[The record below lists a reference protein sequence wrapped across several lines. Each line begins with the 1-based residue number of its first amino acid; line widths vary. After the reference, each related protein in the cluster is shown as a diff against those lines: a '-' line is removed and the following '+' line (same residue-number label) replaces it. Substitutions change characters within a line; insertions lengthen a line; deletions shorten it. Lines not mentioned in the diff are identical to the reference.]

1 MPLEM
6 LSVIEIRARNSRN
19 VAKLHKSSRSRMTGS
34 LELDKVITVTKVL
47 LAIYSFQIDS
57 LHFPKTQF
65 CKI

>member
-19 VAKLHKSSRSRMTGS
+19 VAKLHKSSRSRMTGP
-34 LELDKVITVTKVL
+34 LELDKVITVTKI

-57 LHFPKTQF
+57 LHFPKNQF

>member
-19 VAKLHKSSRSRMTGS
+19 VAKLHKSSRSRMTGP
-34 LELDKVITVTKVL
+34 LELDKVITVTKI
-47 LAIYSFQIDS
+47 LAIYSFQTDS
-57 LHFPKTQF
+57 LHFPKKQF